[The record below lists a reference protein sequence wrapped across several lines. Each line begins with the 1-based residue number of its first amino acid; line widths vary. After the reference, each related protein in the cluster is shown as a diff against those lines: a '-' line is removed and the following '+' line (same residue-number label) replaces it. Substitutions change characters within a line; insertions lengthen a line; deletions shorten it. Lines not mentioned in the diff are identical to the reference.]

1 MRRQCKGTIAALQA
15 SAAKLHAENSS
26 LKREVAD
33 KQRIIVRILEFF
45 GLESLA

>member
-1 MRRQCKGTIAALQA
+1 MCQQYQKRIEALQA